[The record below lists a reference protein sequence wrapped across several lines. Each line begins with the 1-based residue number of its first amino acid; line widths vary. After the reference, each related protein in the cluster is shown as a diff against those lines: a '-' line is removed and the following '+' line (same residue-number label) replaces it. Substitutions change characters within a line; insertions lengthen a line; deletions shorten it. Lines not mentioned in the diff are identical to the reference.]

1 MHSNRSVLM
10 KYAPLL
16 IAIYVL
22 TVFIFMNDW
31 GTVESSEARYAEI
44 AREMLISGDWIH
56 PQLMNIHHYHKP
68 PFTYWITAVSYSL
81 FGINTFAARFFL
93 AVSVLIQLVLIYRIA
108 DYFLKD
114 KDKAFAAA
122 LVYATIPLLI
132 VSMRGLT
139 TDAYLQTFIL
149 FSVYFFIQWRTKRQP
164 RWLYLIALAGGFGF
178 LTKGPLV
185 LILPVFFLIGFFK
198 ILPKTSFTYHHFFS
212 SLLFI
217 AIGFSW
223 FIYLIIEN
231 SEFISYFLFRHTYE
245 RVANASVFSRKEP
258 FWYYIAYTP
267 LVALPWTMVLIS
279 GFVKSKWREM
289 PGLLKKVVIFMVILP
304 LTFFSISSSKLILY
318 VLPAFPGIA
327 ILTAYFLFEIDAKS
341 KKENYLLAYFTLLC
355 LSFYVIDRF
364 DKSINIPF
372 ELLIPPLLTV
382 SILFALRAV
391 KSLSNIDRIMLSTF
405 VFTLF
410 LLGYGARFM
419 KSNELKINSTS
430 PLAAWI
436 QEQHLEDKNILVY
449 NRLLPSLSFNLNRD
463 IISLHDGDRYL
474 KREVNFEKDDQW
486 KNGLYDLTVATE
498 ADRLLP
504 VLQDAPIMLVK
515 GEVQPSSQWLLKY
528 FPHHHKKGDWLI
540 YY

>member
-114 KDKAFAAA
+114 KHKAFAAA
-122 LVYATIPLLI
+122 LVYATMPLLI

-198 ILPKTSFTYHHFFS
+198 ILPKTSFTYHHFLS

-217 AIGFSW
+217 AIGFS
-223 FIYLIIEN
+223 
-231 SEFISYFLFRHTYE
+231 T
-245 RVANASVFSRKEP
+245 
-258 FWYYIAYTP
+258 
-267 LVALPWTMVLIS
+267 
-279 GFVKSKWREM
+279 
-289 PGLLKKVVIFMVILP
+289 
-304 LTFFSISSSKLILY
+304 
-318 VLPAFPGIA
+318 
-327 ILTAYFLFEIDAKS
+327 
-341 KKENYLLAYFTLLC
+341 
-355 LSFYVIDRF
+355 
-364 DKSINIPF
+364 
-372 ELLIPPLLTV
+372 
-382 SILFALRAV
+382 
-391 KSLSNIDRIMLSTF
+391 
-405 VFTLF
+405 
-410 LLGYGARFM
+410 
-419 KSNELKINSTS
+419 
-430 PLAAWI
+430 
-436 QEQHLEDKNILVY
+436 
-449 NRLLPSLSFNLNRD
+449 
-463 IISLHDGDRYL
+463 
-474 KREVNFEKDDQW
+474 
-486 KNGLYDLTVATE
+486 
-498 ADRLLP
+498 
-504 VLQDAPIMLVK
+504 
-515 GEVQPSSQWLLKY
+515 
-528 FPHHHKKGDWLI
+528 
-540 YY
+540 